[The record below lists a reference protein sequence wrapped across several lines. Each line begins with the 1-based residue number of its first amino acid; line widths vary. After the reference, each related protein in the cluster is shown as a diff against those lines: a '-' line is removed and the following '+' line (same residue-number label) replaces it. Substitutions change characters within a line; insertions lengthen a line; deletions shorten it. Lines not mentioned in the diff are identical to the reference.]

1 MNSSTNKTVFSKRS
15 LAIITGLAIVM
26 MAISGGYALG
36 YAFPTLFTPDQGNE
50 LKDNVLNN
58 LGMYQTMVIG
68 ILITLVLDLVV
79 SYGLYAFFVDDDRKL
94 SLAAGLLRFIYT
106 LIFGVATFYLA
117 QTLMEEEPSN
127 QTVYRNFE
135 LFEAIWF
142 GGLVLFGVH
151 LIVTGIL
158 MDLHRR
164 IPKVLGYLTLVAGV
178 AYIIIHLARLADL
191 NPQYVKVVETILT
204 LPMVLGE
211 LGLAIWLWVKGG
223 KKGD

>member
-1 MNSSTNKTVFSKRS
+1 
-15 LAIITGLAIVM
+15 
-26 MAISGGYALG
+26 
-36 YAFPTLFTPDQGNE
+36 
-50 LKDNVLNN
+50 
-58 LGMYQTMVIG
+58 
-68 ILITLVLDLVV
+68 
-79 SYGLYAFFVDDDRKL
+79 
-94 SLAAGLLRFIYT
+94 
-106 LIFGVATFYLA
+106 
-117 QTLMEEEPSN
+117 MEEEPSN

-158 MDLHRR
+158 MNLHRR